1 MASRGVVPIQPGC
14 GGSELAA
21 YQLACFFARQG
32 NQVTLVADVGAG
44 NGVLEPN
51 LEFIPIQSRAQRL
64 VARLPGGFFTW
75 MLQHLI
81 GNVTAAVRTVRL
93 IHDREFDV
101 VHAHGNLAAIL
112 ISFCTRLP
120 LIYTEQDAPPWQCR
134 YRRWWER
141 LIRTAIYRALNVTAF
156 KRADHV
162 VATFEP
168 LRTEIVGRW
177 GVPAA
182 NVSVIPNGAPE
193 EFSRPVNGNGSA
205 NGGLPRGFDHYCLF
219 VGRLT
224 DRKAPDFVVRALVEA
239 DDVCCV
245 FAGDGPLRRH
255 VEHLAEDLGVAER
268 TAFLGNVDPGSLGP
282 LYTSADL
289 LILPS
294 VSEASPLVVTEA
306 MACGTPVLATRI
318 AGIPSLVE
326 DWETG
331 FLVHPDNIGELAV
344 ALRFLMRDGQL
355 RKRMSENAR
364 ARASER
370 FLWSGLGRQYQAIYE
385 SFNGH
390 SPAADDRKEASES
403 EPSRLLPE
411 LGFDGSSAEGATL
424 QGAVLEDIVLEEAVP
439 EESRA

>member
-21 YQLACFFARQG
+21 YQLACYFARRG
-32 NQVTLVADVGAG
+32 NQVTLVADGGPADGAKQT
-44 NGVLEPN
+44 N
-51 LEFIPIQSRAQRL
+51 LEFVPIDSRLQRL
-64 VARLPGGFFTW
+64 IARLPSGFFTW

-81 GNVTAAVRTVRL
+81 GNITAAFQAIRLVR
-93 IHDREFDV
+93 DREFDV
-101 VHAHGNLAAIL
+101 IHAHGNLAAIL
-112 ISFCTRLP
+112 LSLGSRLP

-156 KRADHV
+156 RRADHV

-182 NVSVIPNGAPE
+182 KVSVIPNGAPE
-193 EFSRPVNGNGSA
+193 EFSRPPSADGSA
-205 NGGLPRGFDHYCLF
+205 PGADPGPFEHYCLF

-239 DDVCCV
+239 KDVFCV

-255 VEHLAEDLGVAER
+255 VERLAEDLGVAER
-268 TAFLGNVDPGSLGP
+268 TAFLGNVDPSRLGP
-282 LYTSADL
+282 LYARADL

-364 ARASER
+364 ARAAER
-370 FLWSGLGRQYQAIYE
+370 FLWSGLGLQYETIYA

-390 SPAADDRKEASES
+390 APVAAERKEASEP
-403 EPSRLLPE
+403 EPGRLLPE
-411 LGFDGSSAEGATL
+411 LGFEGSAAQDG
-424 QGAVLEDIVLEEAVP
+424 VLEGTVLDNVVLEEAVP